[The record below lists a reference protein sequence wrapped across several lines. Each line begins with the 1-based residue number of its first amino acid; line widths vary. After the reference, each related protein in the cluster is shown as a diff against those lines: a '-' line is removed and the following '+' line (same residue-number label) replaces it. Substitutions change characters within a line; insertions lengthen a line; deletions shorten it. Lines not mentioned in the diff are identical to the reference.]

1 MIGLDIQWKLRMV
14 RIGGTTGCSS
24 NVVGRSCLRFWQ
36 LLHRGQGYL
45 YPSWHS
51 RDWRIETLGNFN
63 GTDGL
68 VIDDPPESKIHDG
81 KIEFEKL
88 PTVVSV
94 RPALSKT
101 KHEYITFLRDEG
113 ANYLKAY
120 LDARIS
126 EGERLTEDSP
136 LVPLEEPLLGVH
148 KRPRTSLVSRE
159 IRKAMRK

>member
-1 MIGLDIQWKLRMV
+1 M
-14 RIGGTTGCSS
+14 
-24 NVVGRSCLRFWQ
+24 
-36 LLHRGQGYL
+36 
-45 YPSWHS
+45 
-51 RDWRIETLGNFN
+51 ETLGIFN

-68 VIDDPPESKIHDG
+68 VIGDLPESKIQNG

-88 PTVVSV
+88 PTVVRV

-101 KHEYITFLRDEG
+101 KHEYITFLSGEG

-148 KRPRTSLVSRE
+148 KRPRASLVSRE